1 MGKILMGE
9 GREGQKVFQAKG
21 EEGIVSNEL

>member
-1 MGKILMGE
+1 MGKRLMGE

-21 EEGIVSNEL
+21 SEGIVSHEL